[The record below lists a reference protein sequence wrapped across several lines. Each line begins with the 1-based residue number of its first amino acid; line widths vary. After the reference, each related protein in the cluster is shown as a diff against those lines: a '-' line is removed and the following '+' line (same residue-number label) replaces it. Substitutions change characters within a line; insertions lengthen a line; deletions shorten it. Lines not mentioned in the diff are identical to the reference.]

1 MKIILKFLLPYMHS
15 CSLQIKLDIWKVR
28 NNIWKTIRSDW
39 GLTKKHFIKYRETFL
54 TELRTLAAVRRTDP
68 PIPNDRERGYI
79 NPFNDFRNF
88 KLDKDFLFILFSSS
102 NFLHSDTHV
111 YSLCCS
117 FFLSYCNA
125 PMLVVA
131 QESSG
136 YQEVRGLQLQDCFM
150 NRRALAPKLLW

>member
-1 MKIILKFLLPYMHS
+1 MHS

-102 NFLHSDTHV
+102 NFLHSGAFFTHLDGV
-111 YSLCCS
+111 QYVDN
-117 FFLSYCNA
+117 LSYR
-125 PMLVVA
+125 
-131 QESSG
+131 S
-136 YQEVRGLQLQDCFM
+136 
-150 NRRALAPKLLW
+150 LLNYSIYIV